1 MLMRM
6 IDQQYNTKDVSYPLT
21 DNISSHAGT
30 WYERGLAYLASKGAF
45 DGIDKV
51 YTGSVTRGE
60 VAKLVAYGLG
70 LGNLTYFADYPT
82 SFTDI
87 SDSPYKQYIIT
98 MNNYGYM
105 QGESDTEFA
114 PDKIMTRAEF
124 CSLFNR
130 IIDREDALLEAADGT
145 QVTPELYYF
154 VDLPEDAWYTPVMLR
169 ATSAYDSDGYVD
181 IDTRLANIRNILDNY
196 DSQKMF

>member
-1 MLMRM
+1 
-6 IDQQYNTKDVSYPLT
+6 
-21 DNISSHAGT
+21 
-30 WYERGLAYLASKGAF
+30 
-45 DGIDKV
+45 
-51 YTGSVTRGE
+51 
-60 VAKLVAYGLG
+60 
-70 LGNLTYFADYPT
+70 
-82 SFTDI
+82 
-87 SDSPYKQYIIT
+87 
-98 MNNYGYM
+98 
-105 QGESDTEFA
+105 
-114 PDKIMTRAEF
+114 MTRAEF